1 MPTNRARSIE
11 PGGNKVFAMG
21 GSTSAS
27 AMPSTSI
34 TLGLNSIALRVA
46 LRYRL
51 SLRRSASGSPSAAML
66 IAAVSYLAVSAP
78 PAAAGSECRSGAA
91 RRAC

>member
-1 MPTNRARSIE
+1 
-11 PGGNKVFAMG
+11 MG

-51 SLRRSASGSPSAAML
+51 SLLRSACGQP
-66 IAAVSYLAVSAP
+66 
-78 PAAAGSECRSGAA
+78 ECRDVDRGGLVPGRVRVAGRS
-91 RRAC
+91 RI